1 MDSKANI
8 LITGGCG
15 FIGLNLIEFI
25 LDNTSW
31 NIKVL
36 DNLYSGK
43 KEYLSS
49 FDKNRLSFHKGDIR
63 DKKIVKKALENCDYI
78 VNLAAQVG
86 VIESIKD
93 PFFDM
98 DVNVN
103 GILTLLKSCKE
114 KNVKRF
120 VQASSAAPL
129 GEQEMPLSEAKVPSP
144 LSPYGASKLA
154 GEGYCSAFSGSYDL
168 ETVVLRFSNV
178 YGPYC
183 EHKNSVIPLFIRQI
197 LNDEVLTI
205 YGDGNQTRDFV
216 YVSDICNGIYLS
228 LISKIESRYSI
239 FQLGTG
245 IETNINSIIE
255 LLKKI
260 FPERKIS
267 TKYVPKR
274 KGEIIRN
281 YSDISKARIILGYN
295 PIISIQEGLKKTA
308 KFLS

>member
-1 MDSKANI
+1 MKNNINI

-15 FIGLNLIEFI
+15 FVGLNLIEFI
-25 LDNTSW
+25 LDNTKW
-31 NIKVL
+31 EIRVL
-36 DNLYSGK
+36 DNLFSGK
-43 KEYLSS
+43 KEVLSR
-49 FDKNRLSFHKGDIR
+49 FNNDRLSFIKGDIR
-63 DKKIVKKALENCDYI
+63 DNTIVKKATENCDYV

-98 DVNVN
+98 DVNIN
-103 GILTLLKSCKE
+103 GILTLLESCKQN
-114 KNVKRF
+114 NVKRF

-129 GEQEMPLSEAKVPSP
+129 GEQEMPLSEKKVPAP

-154 GEGYCSAFSGSYDL
+154 GEGYCSAFSESYDL

-183 EHKNSVIPLFIRQI
+183 NHKNSVIPLFIRQI
-197 LNDEVLTI
+197 LSDEILTI

-216 YVSDICNGIYLS
+216 YVQDICRGIYLS
-228 LISKIESRYSI
+228 LISKLEGNYNI

-245 IETNINSIIE
+245 VETSVNTIIH
-255 LLKKI
+255 LLKKL
-260 FPERKIS
+260 FPNKHIS
-267 TKYVPKR
+267 TRYVPKR
-274 KGEIIRN
+274 KGEILRN
-281 YSDISKARIILGYN
+281 YSDITKAKKILGYN
-295 PIISIQEGLKKTA
+295 PKISIQDGLVETA